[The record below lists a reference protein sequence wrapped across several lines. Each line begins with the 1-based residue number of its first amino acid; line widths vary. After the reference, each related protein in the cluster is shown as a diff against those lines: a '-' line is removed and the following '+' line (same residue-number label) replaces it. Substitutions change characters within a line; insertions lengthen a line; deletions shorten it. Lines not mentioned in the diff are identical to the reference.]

1 MTEFKRRW
9 DIDIGNIWGQNEG
22 TGIVSGPRDVPNM
35 EERVDHLPQFGKVG
49 STWMSAEGI
58 ETKIVDPTTGQ
69 ELMEAG
75 AVEELAYKGPNVF
88 PGYYKRPDLTAKS
101 FDQDGFFYTGDLFQ
115 IREGNC
121 ISFFDRKKDIII
133 RGGQNISAQEVE
145 NILMSHTK
153 ITDVAAVGMPDDIL
167 GERTC
172 VYVVAKPGE
181 TLDLTEVKAFMH
193 DREVAIYKW
202 PERMEL

>member
-1 MTEFKRRW
+1 LFK
-9 DIDIGNIWGQNEG
+9 
-22 TGIVSGPRDVPNM
+22 
-35 EERVDHLPQFGKVG
+35 
-49 STWMSAEGI
+49 
-58 ETKIVDPTTGQ
+58 
-69 ELMEAG
+69 
-75 AVEELAYKGPNVF
+75 
-88 PGYYKRPDLTAKS
+88 
-101 FDQDGFFYTGDLFQ
+101 

-145 NILMSHTK
+145 NILISHTK

-172 VYVVAKPGE
+172 VFVVAQPGE

-193 DREVAIYKW
+193 DRGVAIYKW
-202 PERMEL
+202 PERMELIDAIPRNPTGKILKAPLRERLREGIQ